1 MKHRNKTYCFF
12 YGVAILLCNFALGNI
27 TAPTACQSGELA
39 VVESD
44 TPATW
49 TVYPEEYRAS
59 YCIAENGTKCFFAS
73 PQKGTITFIAAS
85 VDTSKD
91 NAPVAVIHT
100 HTLYYG
106 VPAPNIDDSKEV
118 EPEPE
123 PTPEPEPEPDTSI
136 EGTIKT
142 EVEKINSEKRGEEI
156 TALSDSF
163 VSVIDGIN
171 RGVIR
176 TPEGARAT
184 FRSIWAVNAAK
195 QSNTTPNT
203 YKDLITAISAK
214 IDNTSIQTIRSD
226 YEKIVNALT
235 PYKETQKQ
243 TPPQTPAKGETTCPD
258 GDCNLNQTNQ
268 WGVYRWRQ

>member
-1 MKHRNKTYCFF
+1 MKQPNKIYSLFCW
-12 YGVAILLCNFALGNI
+12 VLILLCNFALGSI
-27 TAPTACQSGELA
+27 TAPTTCSNGELA
-39 VVESD
+39 VIESD

-59 YCIAENGTKCFFAS
+59 YCIADNGTRCFFAS
-73 PQKGTITFIAAS
+73 PQKGAITFIAAS
-85 VDTSKD
+85 VDTTNE

-106 VPAPNIDDSKEV
+106 VSAPEGDDSEEV
-118 EPEPE
+118 EPK
-123 PTPEPEPEPDTSI
+123 PTPEPDTSL

-142 EVEKINSEKRGEEI
+142 EIGKINSDKRGEEI
-156 TALSDSF
+156 NALSESF
-163 VSVIDGIN
+163 VSVINGID

-176 TPEGARAT
+176 TPEGARTT
-184 FRSIWAVNAAK
+184 FRSMWAVNAAK

-226 YEKIVNALT
+226 YERVVNALA
-235 PYKETQKQ
+235 PYKESQKQ
-243 TPPQTPAKGETTCPD
+243 NTPQTPAKGESPCPN
-258 GDCNLNQTNQ
+258 GNCNLNQTNQ
-268 WGVYRWRQ
+268 WGGYRWRQ

>member
-1 MKHRNKTYCFF
+1 MMKHRNKTYCFF

-73 PQKGTITFIAAS
+73 PQKGAITFIAAS

-106 VPAPNIDDSKEV
+106 VPAPNIDNSGDV
-118 EPEPE
+118 EPVPE
-123 PTPEPEPEPDTSI
+123 PTPEPEPDTSI

-142 EVEKINSEKRGEEI
+142 EVEKINSDKRGEEI

-163 VSVIDGIN
+163 ASVIDGIN
-171 RGVIR
+171 RGVIK

-184 FRSIWAVNAAK
+184 FRSMWTINAAK
-195 QSNTTPNT
+195 LSNTTLNT

-214 IDNTSIQTIRSD
+214 VDNTSIQTIHSD
-226 YEKIVNALT
+226 YERVVNALA
-235 PYKETQKQ
+235 PYKETPKQ
-243 TPPQTPAKGETTCPD
+243 TPPQTPTSGNNACPN
-258 GDCNLNQTNQ
+258 GSCNINQTNQ
-268 WGVYRWRQ
+268 FGGYRCRQ